1 IVGASNEGDGRWTIT
16 DEENFS
22 IIAPAGL
29 DLTPNDDSD
38 DADNGGISSIGL
50 SIYSEVNDL
59 GEDAVEKDATVIR
72 QTDITL
78 EFPTDIAPQTSVA
91 AEIDLDNTVQI
102 DANEDNLIDFG
113 SQLASK
119 LTTINSDGVE
129 DVLTVVIDPSA
140 PGAPPGLVVVG
151 TDVDFVD
158 GKYVFQAGIDAS
170 GNITGLD
177 SLTLRVGE
185 DWAGDFELP
194 VIFVTTDTLSGDEK
208 STLESI
214 PVQVLPIADVP
225 SSSGDQ
231 PLDTDV
237 TPDITLDITGTL
249 GLDADKQPVND
260 LSIDVPT
267 NDGVGYEDGLIQLNL
282 NIDFADDRNGILA
295 GRETLTNVKLTL
307 DDTTL
312 GEFVDSSGNSLG
324 TSVEFSAAEIAAGAL
339 DEVLFKPKENYPVGG
354 GQNTVQINIEGEI
367 TDTALINQTTLA
379 NPGDNVDVRTFTD
392 SVSFEIT
399 PVVDD
404 ITISGAD
411 PTQPI
416 EISGD
421 EDTLISLSQSGTGL
435 TISLNDNDGSEEFVS
450 LKLTGLPTDFL
461 VDSSSS
467 DYTVKNNGGGEWSI
481 QLANPGQT
489 SIDLSDIEIQ
499 PPKNFSGEVDIG
511 ITVFTQE
518 ELLKVP
524 TEHTGTFKVTIDPI
538 GDDVDVNPDSL
549 VSGNEGEDIDININ
563 ALVVDNKESIGD
575 GANYQENDP
584 ETLRVEI
591 TNVPDGASIELAD
604 GTAFVDQGGGVF
616 VLEIDAQDLDKV
628 VFNSGDRNDN
638 SWNGTLGFKVQA
650 VDTGLDGSQSLGTP
664 KDFDVNVEVEAV
676 NDRPEFVNTVDV
688 ETPEDTPLLLDGFSI
703 TDVDAVL
710 DDPSA
715 EYVLDVTVDNGI
727 LALNPTLV
735 TNYNLTVSG
744 DGTDSVELKGTVA
757 DLNNAIANGLIE
769 FNPDLNF
776 FGDVQVDVT
785 VDDQGNEG
793 LVIGGVDDTLN
804 TNSSSFTIEVTE
816 VNDTPETTPVSLAD
830 IAEDSGVF
838 SISEAELIANA
849 TDIENDNLTVSN
861 VQVTDPNSGSVS
873 FNNVT
878 GEWEFTP
885 APDYN
890 GPVELTYDITD
901 EGTTNG
907 APDPI
912 TISGTAVLNVE
923 ATNDA
928 PEITATSVTDT
939 INEADGQKITGIS
952 VSDIDFTGA
961 QANELMTVTLSV
973 TEGDVRVEPPVGS
986 GVTVGAGMAGEVIL
1000 MGTPDNINVVLG
1012 ATDASE
1018 GVFVDA
1024 GDVDAASI
1032 NLSVKVEDNGVY
1044 FENAA
1049 GTALEANQDFTINVT
1064 PVADAPT
1071 LGIDPQ
1077 FNYIRQIAANQT
1089 ASGQGLAIVG
1099 IMAALTDI
1107 DEVLSLEL
1115 TGVPASAE
1123 VTSGV
1128 SPSGISFDGTTWTV
1142 PSDEIDTL
1150 EIVATDTNSGIDIG
1164 SYDISV
1170 TAISTESN
1178 GDEAQSAP
1186 VQISLDV
1193 SDDSDD
1199 IDQSSTTDDSYLV
1212 GGDAGIN
1219 LTGGEGDDLIVGG
1232 DGDDVLIGGL
1242 GSDILTGGDGSDI
1255 FKWTV
1260 DSVDEG
1266 AVDTITDFTVN
1277 EDSID
1282 LREVISDLNNPMID
1296 MDDLLGHITA
1306 DYDAST
1312 EAVSLSITTDA
1323 NVSQTIVVEHLG
1335 DSIDFNGLTS
1345 NEIVESLLNNNVL
1358 SNG

>member
-1 IVGASNEGDGRWTIT
+1 MCIR
-16 DEENFS
+16 
-22 IIAPAGL
+22 
-29 DLTPNDDSD
+29 DS
-38 DADNGGISSIGL
+38 
-50 SIYSEVNDL
+50 
-59 GEDAVEKDATVIR
+59 
-72 QTDITL
+72 
-78 EFPTDIAPQTSVA
+78 
-91 AEIDLDNTVQI
+91 VQ
-102 DANEDNLIDFG
+102 L
-113 SQLASK
+113 
-119 LTTINSDGVE
+119 V
-129 DVLTVVIDPSA
+129 DPS
-140 PGAPPGLVVVG
+140 
-151 TDVDFVD
+151 
-158 GKYVFQAGIDAS
+158 S
-170 GNITGLD
+170 
-177 SLTLRVGE
+177 
-185 DWAGDFELP
+185 
-194 VIFVTTDTLSGDEK
+194 
-208 STLESI
+208 
-214 PVQVLPIADVP
+214 
-225 SSSGDQ
+225 
-231 PLDTDV
+231 
-237 TPDITLDITGTL
+237 
-249 GLDADKQPVND
+249 
-260 LSIDVPT
+260 
-267 NDGVGYEDGLIQLNL
+267 
-282 NIDFADDRNGILA
+282 
-295 GRETLTNVKLTL
+295 
-307 DDTTL
+307 
-312 GEFVDSSGNSLG
+312 
-324 TSVEFSAAEIAAGAL
+324 
-339 DEVLFKPKENYPVGG
+339 
-354 GQNTVQINIEGEI
+354 
-367 TDTALINQTTLA
+367 
-379 NPGDNVDVRTFTD
+379 
-392 SVSFEIT
+392 
-399 PVVDD
+399 
-404 ITISGAD
+404 
-411 PTQPI
+411 
-416 EISGD
+416 
-421 EDTLISLSQSGTGL
+421 
-435 TISLNDNDGSEEFVS
+435 
-450 LKLTGLPTDFL
+450 
-461 VDSSSS
+461 
-467 DYTVKNNGGGEWSI
+467 
-481 QLANPGQT
+481 
-489 SIDLSDIEIQ
+489 
-499 PPKNFSGEVDIG
+499 
-511 ITVFTQE
+511 
-518 ELLKVP
+518 
-524 TEHTGTFKVTIDPI
+524 
-538 GDDVDVNPDSL
+538 
-549 VSGNEGEDIDININ
+549 
-563 ALVVDNKESIGD
+563 
-575 GANYQENDP
+575 
-584 ETLRVEI
+584 
-591 TNVPDGASIELAD
+591 
-604 GTAFVDQGGGVF
+604 
-616 VLEIDAQDLDKV
+616 
-628 VFNSGDRNDN
+628 
-638 SWNGTLGFKVQA
+638 GTLGFN
-650 VDTGLDGSQSLGTP
+650 S
-664 KDFDVNVEVEAV
+664 
-676 NDRPEFVNTVDV
+676 
-688 ETPEDTPLLLDGFSI
+688 
-703 TDVDAVL
+703 
-710 DDPSA
+710 
-715 EYVLDVTVDNGI
+715 
-727 LALNPTLV
+727 
-735 TNYNLTVSG
+735 VSG
-744 DGTDSVELKGTVA
+744 TWS
-757 DLNNAIANGLIE
+757 
-769 FNPDLNF
+769 
-776 FGDVQVDVT
+776 
-785 VDDQGNEG
+785 
-793 LVIGGVDDTLN
+793 
-804 TNSSSFTIEVTE
+804 
-816 VNDTPETTPVSLAD
+816 
-830 IAEDSGVF
+830 
-838 SISEAELIANA
+838 
-849 TDIENDNLTVSN
+849 
-861 VQVTDPNSGSVS
+861 
-873 FNNVT
+873 
-878 GEWEFTP
+878 FTP
-885 APDYN
+885 APGYN
-890 GPVELTYDITD
+890 GTVELTYDITD
-901 EGTTNG
+901 DGTTNGASDPQTTPGTATFEVTEVNDSPVTSEVTLTSTEEDGGAVSITAAELLSNASDPESDNLTISNVALADPSAGTLTQVNATEWTFEPAADLFGDVNFTYEITDDGTTNG

-912 TISGTAVLNVE
+912 TIAGTAVLNVE

-986 GVTVGAGMAGEVIL
+986 GVTVGAGIAGEVIL
-1000 MGTPDNINVVLG
+1000 MGTPDNINAVLG

-1024 GDVDAASI
+1024 GDVDASSI
-1032 NLSVKVEDNGVY
+1032 TLSVKVEDNGVY

-1077 FNYIRQIAANQT
+1077 FNYIRQIAASQT

-1199 IDQSSTTDDSYLV
+1199 IDQSSATDDSYLV

>member
-1 IVGASNEGDGRWTIT
+1 MTISN
-16 DEENFS
+16 
-22 IIAPAGL
+22 
-29 DLTPNDDSD
+29 
-38 DADNGGISSIGL
+38 
-50 SIYSEVNDL
+50 
-59 GEDAVEKDATVIR
+59 
-72 QTDITL
+72 
-78 EFPTDIAPQTSVA
+78 VA
-91 AEIDLDNTVQI
+91 
-102 DANEDNLIDFG
+102 
-113 SQLASK
+113 LA
-119 LTTINSDGVE
+119 
-129 DVLTVVIDPSA
+129 DPSA
-140 PGAPPGLVVVG
+140 
-151 TDVDFVD
+151 
-158 GKYVFQAGIDAS
+158 
-170 GNITGLD
+170 
-177 SLTLRVGE
+177 
-185 DWAGDFELP
+185 
-194 VIFVTTDTLSGDEK
+194 
-208 STLESI
+208 
-214 PVQVLPIADVP
+214 
-225 SSSGDQ
+225 
-231 PLDTDV
+231 
-237 TPDITLDITGTL
+237 GTL
-249 GLDADKQPVND
+249 TQVNATEWTFEPAAD
-260 LSIDVPT
+260 
-267 NDGVGYEDGLIQLNL
+267 
-282 NIDFADDRNGILA
+282 
-295 GRETLTNVKLTL
+295 
-307 DDTTL
+307 
-312 GEFVDSSGNSLG
+312 
-324 TSVEFSAAEIAAGAL
+324 
-339 DEVLFKPKENYPVGG
+339 
-354 GQNTVQINIEGEI
+354 
-367 TDTALINQTTLA
+367 
-379 NPGDNVDVRTFTD
+379 
-392 SVSFEIT
+392 
-399 PVVDD
+399 
-404 ITISGAD
+404 
-411 PTQPI
+411 
-416 EISGD
+416 
-421 EDTLISLSQSGTGL
+421 
-435 TISLNDNDGSEEFVS
+435 
-450 LKLTGLPTDFL
+450 
-461 VDSSSS
+461 
-467 DYTVKNNGGGEWSI
+467 
-481 QLANPGQT
+481 
-489 SIDLSDIEIQ
+489 
-499 PPKNFSGEVDIG
+499 
-511 ITVFTQE
+511 
-518 ELLKVP
+518 
-524 TEHTGTFKVTIDPI
+524 
-538 GDDVDVNPDSL
+538 
-549 VSGNEGEDIDININ
+549 
-563 ALVVDNKESIGD
+563 
-575 GANYQENDP
+575 
-584 ETLRVEI
+584 
-591 TNVPDGASIELAD
+591 
-604 GTAFVDQGGGVF
+604 
-616 VLEIDAQDLDKV
+616 
-628 VFNSGDRNDN
+628 
-638 SWNGTLGFKVQA
+638 
-650 VDTGLDGSQSLGTP
+650 
-664 KDFDVNVEVEAV
+664 
-676 NDRPEFVNTVDV
+676 
-688 ETPEDTPLLLDGFSI
+688 
-703 TDVDAVL
+703 
-710 DDPSA
+710 
-715 EYVLDVTVDNGI
+715 
-727 LALNPTLV
+727 
-735 TNYNLTVSG
+735 
-744 DGTDSVELKGTVA
+744 
-757 DLNNAIANGLIE
+757 
-769 FNPDLNF
+769 F
-776 FGDVQVDVT
+776 FGDV
-785 VDDQGNEG
+785 N
-793 LVIGGVDDTLN
+793 
-804 TNSSSFTIEVTE
+804 FTYE
-816 VNDTPETTPVSLAD
+816 
-830 IAEDSGVF
+830 
-838 SISEAELIANA
+838 
-849 TDIENDNLTVSN
+849 
-861 VQVTDPNSGSVS
+861 
-873 FNNVT
+873 
-878 GEWEFTP
+878 
-885 APDYN
+885 
-890 GPVELTYDITD
+890 ITD
-901 EGTTNG
+901 DGTTNG

-912 TISGTAVLNVE
+912 TIAGTAVLNVE

-1000 MGTPDNINVVLG
+1000 MGTPDNINAVLG
-1012 ATDASE
+1012 ATDALE

-1032 NLSVKVEDNGVY
+1032 TLSVKVEDNGVY

-1077 FNYIRQIAANQT
+1077 FNYIRQIAASQT

-1199 IDQSSTTDDSYLV
+1199 IDQSSATDDSYLV

-1282 LREVISDLNNPMID
+1282 LREVISDLNNSMID